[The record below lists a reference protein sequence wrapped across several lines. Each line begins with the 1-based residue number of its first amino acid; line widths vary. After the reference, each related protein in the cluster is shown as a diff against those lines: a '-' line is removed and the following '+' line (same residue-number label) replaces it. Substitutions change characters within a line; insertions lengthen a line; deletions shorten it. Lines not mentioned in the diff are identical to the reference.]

1 MTFKIDVDETRQIAL
16 LRDLKELLPFEWD
29 GPKEWSFQVL
39 RRSPDA
45 CRSYI
50 SPNRREFYKI
60 VYMTKGASVLSVGLK
75 SYYVDKPSIF
85 FIHPNEIITFKKMD
99 WESEGFICFF
109 KRHLAD
115 GNASLKQI
123 MDKYGLFTNP
133 DQSAILL
140 SDADVAELNQIF
152 EKMLSIGRQNGGAVE
167 EDMLQIYLQLLMVT
181 SSKNISH
188 PEPDTISDEYK
199 HVNEFFQLLESEV
212 AGINYTSPIQAKT
225 AQEFADRLLIHP
237 NHLNALLKKHTGKNV
252 STHIKAKLLEESKVL
267 LAQTDWTVQQIGY
280 AVGFADQPN
289 FSQFF
294 KKNAGVTP
302 AEFRKNYVRLGA

>member
-1 MTFKIDVDETRQIAL
+1 MPSTIADTKSIAL
-16 LRDLKELLPFEWD
+16 LHDLKDLLPFEWD

-39 RRSPDA
+39 RRTPGA

-60 VYMTKGASVLSVGLK
+60 LYMTRGISVLSIGLK
-75 SYYVDKPSIF
+75 SYYIDKPTIF

-99 WESEGFICFF
+99 WESDGFICFF
-109 KRHLAD
+109 KRKIAD
-115 GNASLKQI
+115 SNQSLKI
-123 MDKYGLFTNP
+123 ILDKYALFS
-133 DQSAILL
+133 DADRSAILL
-140 SDADVAELNQIF
+140 SDEAVAEIDPIF
-152 EKMLSIGRQNGGAVE
+152 EKMLEIGVKNGGPVE

-181 SSKNISH
+181 SSKSAKH
-188 PEPDTISDEYK
+188 PQPDTISDEFR
-199 HVNEFFQLLESEV
+199 HVNEFFQLLENEV
-212 AGINYTSPIQAKT
+212 ANINYTTPIQART
-225 AQEFADRLLIHP
+225 AQEFADKLFIHP

-267 LAQTDWTVQQIGY
+267 LAQTDWTIQQVGY

-294 KKNAGVTP
+294 KKNAGMTP
-302 AEFRKNYVRLGA
+302 VEFRKNIVRLEA

>member
-1 MTFKIDVDETRQIAL
+1 MAFKVDDTRQISL
-16 LRDLKELLPFEWD
+16 LHDLKDLLPFEWD

-39 RRSPDA
+39 RRTPDA

-50 SPNRREFYKI
+50 SPNRRDFYKI
-60 VYMTKGASVLSVGLK
+60 VYMTKGASVMSIGLK

-85 FIHPNEIITFKKMD
+85 FIHPNEILTFKKMD

-109 KRHLAD
+109 KRRIAD
-115 GNASLKQI
+115 SNQSLKLI
-123 MDKYGLFTNP
+123 LDKYELFSDTNK
-133 DQSAILL
+133 SAILL
-140 SDADVAELNQIF
+140 TESDVAELDQIF
-152 EKMLSIGRQNGGAVE
+152 EKMLTIGNSHGGAVE

-181 SSKNISH
+181 SSKNAKH
-188 PEPDTISDEYK
+188 PEPDTVSDEYK
-199 HVNEFFQLLESEV
+199 HINEFFHLLETEV
-212 AGINYTSPIQAKT
+212 AGINYTSPIQTKT
-225 AQEFADRLLIHP
+225 AQEFADKLLVHP

-252 STHIKAKLLEESKVL
+252 STHIKTKLLEESKVL

-302 AEFRKNYVRLGA
+302 AEFRKNYVRISA

>member
-1 MTFKIDVDETRQIAL
+1 MAFKTDDNKSIAL
-16 LRDLKELLPFEWD
+16 LHDMKDLLGFEWD

-60 VYMTKGASVLSVGLK
+60 LYMTKGASVLSIGLK
-75 SYYVDKPSIF
+75 SFYVDKPTIF
-85 FIHPNEIITFKKMD
+85 FIHPNEILTFKKLD
-99 WESEGFICFF
+99 WDSDGYICFF
-109 KRHLAD
+109 KRKLAD
-115 GNASLKQI
+115 NNQSLKI
-123 MDKYGLFTNP
+123 ILDKYGLFA
-133 DQSAILL
+133 DQEKSAISL
-140 SDADVAELNQIF
+140 SDEDVTALDPIF
-152 EKMLSIGRQNGGAVE
+152 EKMLDINVQHGGMAE
-167 EDMLQIYLQLLMVT
+167 EDLLQIYLQLLMVT
-181 SSKNISH
+181 AGKNALH

-199 HVNEFFQLLESEV
+199 HINEFFQLLENEV
-212 AGINYTSPIQAKT
+212 SGINYTSPIQAKT
-225 AQEFADRLLIHP
+225 AQEFADKLLIHP

-252 STHIKAKLLEESKVL
+252 STHIKTKLLEESKIL
-267 LAQTDWTVQQIGY
+267 LAQTDWSVQQIGY

-302 AEFRKNYVRLGA
+302 AEFRKNYVRLSA

>member
-1 MTFKIDVDETRQIAL
+1 MAFKIDDTRQIAL
-16 LRDLKELLPFEWD
+16 LHDLKDLLPFEWD

-39 RRSPDA
+39 RRTPDA

-60 VYMTKGASVLSVGLK
+60 VYMTKGVSVLSIGLK
-75 SYYVDKPSIF
+75 SYYVDQPAIF

-109 KRHLAD
+109 KRRIAD
-115 GNASLKQI
+115 HNPSLKLI
-123 MDKYGLFTNP
+123 LDKYDLFSNT
-133 DQSAILL
+133 DKSAISLTG
-140 SDADVAELNQIF
+140 SDVAELDQIF
-152 EKMLSIGRQNGGAVE
+152 EKMLTIGQQNGGAVE

-181 SSKNISH
+181 SSKNARH

-199 HVNEFFQLLESEV
+199 HINEFFQLLEHEV

-225 AQEFADRLLIHP
+225 AQEFADKLLIHP

-302 AEFRKNYVRLGA
+302 AEFRKSYVRLTA

>member
-1 MTFKIDVDETRQIAL
+1 MAFKVDDTRQISL
-16 LRDLKELLPFEWD
+16 LHDLKDLLPFEWD

-39 RRSPDA
+39 RRTPNA

-60 VYMTKGASVLSVGLK
+60 VYMTKGASVLSVGLN

-85 FIHPNEIITFKKMD
+85 FIHPNEILTFKKMD

-109 KRHLAD
+109 KKRIAD
-115 GNASLKQI
+115 NNQSLKLI
-123 MDKYGLFTNP
+123 LDKYELFSDVNR
-133 DQSAILL
+133 SAISL
-140 SDADVAELNQIF
+140 SESDVAELDQIF
-152 EKMLSIGRQNGGAVE
+152 EKMLSIGNSHGGAVE

-181 SSKNISH
+181 ASKNAQH
-188 PEPDTISDEYK
+188 PQPDTVSDEYK
-199 HVNEFFQLLESEV
+199 HINEFFHLLETEV
-212 AGINYTSPIQAKT
+212 SGINYTSPIQTKT
-225 AQEFADRLLIHP
+225 AQEFADKLFVHP

-252 STHIKAKLLEESKVL
+252 STHIKTKLLEESKIL
-267 LAQTDWTVQQIGY
+267 LVQTDWTIQQIGY

-294 KKNAGVTP
+294 KKNAGITP
-302 AEFRKNYVRLGA
+302 ADFRKNYIRLSA